1 MRKHILF
8 ALVATLLAGAQQK
21 PAINL
26 PTNQVLYDVPGA
38 PQRTNAFPSN
48 IVVSPDGKYAAILN
62 NGRGTDIGGFQ
73 QSIAILD
80 LATNK
85 LTDFPDERLAVKA
98 RQTYF
103 LGLAF
108 SSRGDEVYA
117 SMASLSD
124 PEGKKS
130 GSTGNG
136 IAVYSFVDGKL
147 APSRFLRIA
156 PQPLPKGKRYVY
168 DSKNAPVGTAI
179 PYPAGLAVIAGENG
193 EHDRI
198 LVACNLSDSVLELD
212 AVTGAVL
219 HTFDLSN
226 RDVVPA
232 AYPYTVVASK
242 DGKKAWVSLWNT
254 AEVAELD
261 LVAGTVTTRRYL
273 SGEPISKTS
282 SIHPTALLLAPDE
295 DTLYV
300 SVSNANIVS
309 AIDTRSLQ
317 SQPAFISLAKVGPGS
332 TPTSLATTADGTKIF
347 IALSGVNAVA
357 VFNLSEIQ
365 ALRAEEALGALSEHN
380 GDHTQN
386 FSTPYS
392 LIPTQWYPTAI
403 AVNGNELLIAS
414 GKGAGTGPNN
424 RKPLDDQSNK
434 KTFTYIASLLYGS
447 VARVD
452 LAEAEKNA
460 KELTEVVRKSNRF
473 TDEPVKIK
481 FHPEVVA
488 KNRFDKVRRAGT
500 PVGSPIKHVI
510 YVIKENRT
518 YDQLFGDLGVGDGD
532 KELTMFGWDVAP
544 NHHKLALRFGVLDNF
559 YDSGEISGAGHVWST
574 AATTSDYTERTW
586 QINYRGNE
594 RSYDFEGSVGG
605 DYPLHLGIP
614 DVNEPGTGYLWT
626 NAAAHFL
633 TYRHYGEFVDTVW
646 CTDSDWQNSPASTG
660 TATFSSCPKKSILR
674 GESLPANVGDPRG
687 GPSPWPWPVP
697 IMAANIGT
705 KPELLG
711 HFDERY
717 ADFKSEYPD
726 QLRMDEFLNEFEQ
739 FVAARRDP
747 KLRLD
752 KTKVLPELIV
762 LRLPN
767 DHTLGTKAEM
777 PTPAASVADND
788 LALGRLVEAVSH
800 SPYWDDTAILV
811 LEDDAQ
817 DGPDHVDA
825 HRSIGLVISKYA
837 PYRPKKP
844 LVDHRFY
851 TTVNMIRT
859 LEDLLGLPP
868 MNVNDAHA
876 APIAPLFS
884 GRGLQPAYDADRT
897 NLANG
902 RLYEVNPKDAAGAK
916 ESAEMNFETADS
928 VDAAL
933 LNAILWRNRKV
944 DKPMP
949 APKHTVIPDGSGSGD
964 TDED

>member
-1 MRKHILF
+1 MRKLIFFVF
-8 ALVATLLAGAQQK
+8 AALIPAAGAQQN
-21 PAINL
+21 AATNL
-26 PTNQVLYDVPGA
+26 PSNQVLYDVPGT

-85 LTDFPDERLAVKA
+85 LTDFPDARLAVKA

-108 SSRGDEVYA
+108 NSGGDEVYA
-117 SMASLSD
+117 SMASLTD
-124 PEGKKS
+124 AEAKKP

-136 IAVYSFVDGKL
+136 IAVYSFRDGRL
-147 APSRFLRIA
+147 EPSRFLKIE

-168 DSKNAPVGTAI
+168 DAKKAPAGTAI
-179 PYPAGLAVIAGENG
+179 PYPAGLAVIAGTNG

-198 LVACNLSDSVLELD
+198 LVACNLSDSVLEMD

-226 RDVVPA
+226 KGVVPA
-232 AYPYTVVASK
+232 AYPYTVVAGK
-242 DGKKAWVSLWNT
+242 DGKRAWVSLWNT

-261 LVAGTVTTRRYL
+261 LESGLVSRKIELLPDKAQAGTV
-273 SGEPISKTS
+273 SA
-282 SIHPTALLLAPDE
+282 HATALTLRPDGKV
-295 DTLYV
+295 LYV
-300 SVSNANIVS
+300 ALANADAVAAVNLESSASELVHIRVPKQKYAGAYPVSFAWSSNRLLVACGGLNAIAV
-309 AIDTRSLQ
+309 IDGNEHGNT
-317 SQPAFISLAKVGPGS
+317 PAF
-332 TPTSLATTADGTKIF
+332 
-347 IALSGVNAVA
+347 
-357 VFNLSEIQ
+357 
-365 ALRAEEALGALSEHN
+365 
-380 GDHTQN
+380 
-386 FSTPYS
+386 
-392 LIPTQWYPTAI
+392 IPTQWYPTAI
-403 AVNGNELLIAS
+403 AVAENDLLIAS

-424 RKPLDDQSNK
+424 RKPFEDKSNK
-434 KTFTYIASLLYGS
+434 KTFAYIASLLYGS
-447 VARVD
+447 VARVN
-452 LAEAEKNA
+452 LMEAEHNA
-460 KELTEVVRKSNRF
+460 KELTEIVRRSNRF

-488 KNRFDKVRRAGT
+488 KNRYNKVRRTGT

-532 KELTMFGWDVAP
+532 KELTMFGWDVTP

-559 YDSGEISGAGHVWST
+559 YDSGDISGNGHVWST
-574 AATTSDYTERTW
+574 SATTSDYTERTW
-586 QINYRGNE
+586 QINYRSSE
-594 RSYDFEGSVGG
+594 RTYDYEGSVGG

-626 NAAAHFL
+626 NAAKHDL

-660 TATFSSCPKKSILR
+660 MSTVPSCPQKDVKK
-674 GESLPANVGDPRG
+674 GEPLPANVGEPRG

-697 IMAANIGT
+697 VMAANIAT

-711 HFDERY
+711 HFDEHY
-717 ADFKSEYPD
+717 ADFKVEYPD
-726 QLRMDEFLNEFEQ
+726 QLRVDEFLNEFNQ
-739 FVAARRDP
+739 FVAARRDA
-747 KLRLD
+747 KLRHD
-752 KTKVLPELIV
+752 KTKLLPELIV

-767 DHTLGTKAEM
+767 DHTLGTKAKL

-800 SPYWDDTAILV
+800 SPYWEDTAILV

-825 HRSIGLVISKYA
+825 HRSLGLVMSKYA
-837 PYRPKKP
+837 PYRPRHP

-859 LEDLLGLPP
+859 LEDLLGVLP
-868 MNVNDAHA
+868 MNMNDAHA
-876 APIAPLFS
+876 APIAPLFA
-884 GRGLQPAYDADRT
+884 GRGLQPPYDADRT

-902 RLYEVNPKDAAGAK
+902 RIYEMNPEQGAGAK
-916 ESAEMNFETADS
+916 ESAEMNFEKPDS
-928 VDAAL
+928 VDTAL
-933 LNAILWRNRKV
+933 LNAILWRSRKG
-944 DKPMP
+944 DRPMP
-949 APKHTVIPDGSGSGD
+949 KAKHTMIPEGEKD
-964 TDED
+964 